1 MPGTT
6 CDCPVTISDRGAV
19 GLRFSRKEDGE
30 PTLVVLD
37 VAIIEADG
45 PVAVDRPVTSATTC

>member
-6 CDCPVTISDRGAV
+6 CDCPVTISDRGAG
-19 GLRFSRKEDGE
+19 GLSFSRNEEGE
-30 PTLVVLD
+30 PALVVRD

-45 PVAVDRPVTSATTC
+45 PVGIDRSVTPATSC